1 MRSDYVCKGAKL
13 RRGAPPQFF
22 KASQECL
29 QQKID
34 VTVDLQGLDFTDLTH
49 AELYIIFLSVINSF
63 YQYLSKIKRPKM

>member
-49 AELYIIFLSVINSF
+49 AELYIIFFFLDLFFMHV
-63 YQYLSKIKRPKM
+63 LLEK

>member
-49 AELYIIFLSVINSF
+49 AELYIIFWSVINSF
-63 YQYLSKIKRPKM
+63 TNTYLG